1 MTSPKAKKALERAL
15 MTVNLPLNPNQRIP
29 LRKIGILT
37 KSLLIGIKT
46 DLYEQTERMVRILD
60 LEKVLVE
67 RVVQELLENSTET
80 KKNRSE
86 PQLNASSK
94 KREAKQTNVPVSIE
108 LQARNLQVLSTE
120 DTKKHIVHGN
130 QVQKN

>member
-15 MTVNLPLNPNQRIP
+15 MTVNLPLNPNQRIL

-67 RVVQELLENSTET
+67 RVVQELLEN
-80 KKNRSE
+80 
-86 PQLNASSK
+86 
-94 KREAKQTNVPVSIE
+94 
-108 LQARNLQVLSTE
+108 
-120 DTKKHIVHGN
+120 
-130 QVQKN
+130 